1 MTDSRKT
8 KPEKPNFSPVDVF
21 MQALDHP
28 LTAEVQAVRSIVLGI
43 NPEITEGIKW
53 NAPSFACKEH
63 FATFNLRVKE
73 GVCLVLH
80 FGAKVN
86 DISTN
91 GVVIADPTGMLH
103 WLAKDRALV
112 KFQDMQDIKSK
123 SVALE
128 TIVRQWIRHVQ

>member
-1 MTDSRKT
+1 MTDPRKT
-8 KPEKPNFSPVDVF
+8 KPGKTDFSPVDAF

-28 LTAEVQAVRSIVLGI
+28 LKAEVQAVRSIVLGV

-80 FGAKVN
+80 FGAKVS
-86 DISTN
+86 DIRTS
-91 GVVIADPTGMLH
+91 GVVIDDPTGLLH

-112 KFQDMQDIKSK
+112 KFRDMEAVNASGM
-123 SVALE
+123 ALE
-128 TIVRQWIRHVQ
+128 AIVRQWIRHVQ